1 MLQKHGPD
9 RWDRSGRG
17 QERDIEDGK
26 HEQETLPGCET
37 PSNQMSV
44 VDEAKGQVDIQCSV
58 NGPRTRLFIGLQCK
72 VVTRPIKGEM
82 QPE

>member
-9 RWDRSGRG
+9 RWDRSGRR

-44 VDEAKGQVDIQCSV
+44 VDEAKG
-58 NGPRTRLFIGLQCK
+58 
-72 VVTRPIKGEM
+72 
-82 QPE
+82 

>member
-9 RWDRSGRG
+9 RWDRSGRR

-26 HEQETLPGCET
+26 HEQETLHGCET

-44 VDEAKGQVDIQCSV
+44 VDKAKG
-58 NGPRTRLFIGLQCK
+58 
-72 VVTRPIKGEM
+72 
-82 QPE
+82 